1 MVSKDKHLTT
11 PEGEAPEL
19 SDDFFTKA
27 NRGRPVPPD
36 TQKRVSLKLNLDPD
50 VRAALKAVGG
60 DVSAWINRLFA
71 MGHAEGRGAKVS
83 MPMGCGQRPDQRRQ
97 QRLCALVDGFGSRPS

>member
-1 MVSKDKHLTT
+1 MMSKDKHLTT

-36 TQKRVSLKLNLDPD
+36 
-50 VRAALKAVGG
+50 A
-60 DVSAWINRLFA
+60 
-71 MGHAEGRGAKVS
+71 
-83 MPMGCGQRPDQRRQ
+83 
-97 QRLCALVDGFGSRPS
+97 